1 MSTPNSGNHRLAARL
16 RTTARLAVLM
26 MVPLVMYFTTRGTW
40 DPREQNLDAAWSAGF
55 FASQAESMLHGR
67 LDVPPDTIIG
77 ECFER
82 DGRCYGYFGVTPSF
96 VRLPLLGVLRYLR
109 SALTP
114 MFLALAILLA
124 YWAALQMIQRSLR
137 ESPQAGQSPRLALGY
152 LVLAAAALGP
162 GGSLIF
168 VTRPAVYEEAIA
180 WGVAFV
186 LLSLNHVWAWHSG
199 ERRSLVPAVIFG
211 VAAANARPTASIV
224 CAVLGLTLAAISY
237 RARKRSA
244 DPMIARSRLGTRGV
258 LIAALCLSLAPGL
271 TAAAV
276 FWLKLRSPMPSPLLN
291 QQVAQAPHWQAVR
304 ERNGGRTA
312 GLLFAPTE
320 LVAYFRPDAVV
331 GRREWPY
338 FDFRFPDASILWVPP
353 LPAGGA
359 YVERVS
365 SLTTTMPLPWMVN
378 MLVAGWLA
386 VHAWRF
392 ARNVRG
398 ESSSISVDFW
408 LLQAGLLVSAASMPV
423 LIVTTH
429 GITNRYL
436 SDFFAISAAGVAL
449 GPWVV
454 LPYFAR
460 HPRLAAA
467 AGLMALL
474 LVIWSVVLTF
484 SLNTRL
490 VF

>member
-1 MSTPNSGNHRLAARL
+1 MN
-16 RTTARLAVLM
+16 
-26 MVPLVMYFTTRGTW
+26 
-40 DPREQNLDAAWSAGF
+40 
-55 FASQAESMLHGR
+55 
-67 LDVPPDTIIG
+67 
-77 ECFER
+77 
-82 DGRCYGYFGVTPSF
+82 
-96 VRLPLLGVLRYLR
+96 
-109 SALTP
+109 
-114 MFLALAILLA
+114 
-124 YWAALQMIQRSLR
+124 
-137 ESPQAGQSPRLALGY
+137 
-152 LVLAAAALGP
+152 
-162 GGSLIF
+162 
-168 VTRPAVYEEAIA
+168 
-180 WGVAFV
+180 
-186 LLSLNHVWAWHSG
+186 
-199 ERRSLVPAVIFG
+199 
-211 VAAANARPTASIV
+211 
-224 CAVLGLTLAAISY
+224 GL
-237 RARKRSA
+237 
-244 DPMIARSRLGTRGV
+244 
-258 LIAALCLSLAPGL
+258 
-271 TAAAV
+271 
-276 FWLKLRSPMPSPLLN
+276 
-291 QQVAQAPHWQAVR
+291 
-304 ERNGGRTA
+304 
-312 GLLFAPTE
+312 
-320 LVAYFRPDAVV
+320 
-331 GRREWPY
+331 Y

-378 MLVAGWLA
+378 LLVAGWLA